1 MNISKLHQ
9 DKFPSVIKA
18 RGTSY
23 YAEDRVQIIED
34 EPYSLRALVSGSGG
48 SKYFVDF
55 LIDEENGRNFL
66 IVDCDCPYSEGGDL
80 CKHIWA
86 TMVKV
91 DTTKTTFSTGKE
103 EYGLVHSNSTDPWD
117 GSYGT
122 YLEEEDDDE
131 NEEDDDDYYFDYDDE
146 DDDDDDNEMEINP
159 NQGTLDLEYDSEN
172 STYSTKK
179 SAKSDWKNRLDFVA
193 KHANKDLAIF
203 GENSSEKKSQIIYVL
218 DSQATG
224 QMESLA
230 ILLFYR
236 EQKKNGHWGV
246 LRKLRPNQ
254 IQTFLRSKDPL
265 DHDIASFIAQIYD
278 FSIVSQA
285 SNVYHMH
292 RMRHDSPNMIA
303 IDIPQLQ
310 EIILSKLSKTNRF
323 YLKDHT
329 VTDIDD
335 CFKKPISGEFEKTWD
350 FKIKIHKDA
359 KNKVFVISGHLFSDK
374 KEKPLDSVLSISG
387 TMIIFNDSVAR
398 FDGKKFLPWIQVL
411 SSKNSM
417 EVPISQQDDLVNH
430 LFSLPSLP
438 EMDLP
443 TELNW
448 QKIKSKPKPGFNIQL
463 NQKDHRRSTLTGS
476 LFLIYNDTIFNP
488 DENNKNYIV
497 DRDNKKLII
506 RSEKEEQAYNSFLKD
521 LGMDYLADINCWE
534 FSSQDLQSI
543 VSSMVESGW
552 DVQAEGKNLKK
563 SGTVSGKVSTGIDWF
578 ELSAEVDFEGHIVSF
593 PTLLEAVKN
602 RKNMVKLGDGT
613 YGILAQEWLDK
624 YGHMLELAE
633 KKGKKLKFKKSQIS
647 ILDALLENKPEIK
660 TDQQLSNIRNG
671 FKKLRGIKAEKQPK
685 QFNGELRKY
694 QQEGLGWLKFLNK
707 FQFGGCLADDMGLGK
722 TIQIIALLVWHYTS
736 NKGKNSSLVVVPRSL
751 IYNWKLEANKFS
763 KLKVLDYSKGDRHES
778 WESIDDF
785 HIILTTYSILRSD
798 IEDFANYTFDYAIL
812 DEAQA
817 IKNQSSQ
824 VAQASKLINAK
835 HKLAM
840 SGTPVENHI
849 GDLWSLFELINP
861 GIIGPSNYEK
871 ISKTAESEEAAVA
884 LLSRAISPFILRRT
898 KTQVLKDLPSKSEQ
912 IIHCELNSLQQK
924 KYNELKRF
932 YRVNIG
938 NKVKE
943 KGLKKSQM
951 HILEALLRL
960 RQTACHHGLVD
971 PKHEKKHSSKT
982 EVVIEKISEIIEMG
996 SKVIVFSQFTKM
1008 LAILK
1013 HFLDKEKIT
1022 YEYLDGSTRN
1032 RQEKVD
1038 RFQTDEKCPVFLIS
1052 LKAGGVGLNLTAA
1065 EYCMILDPWWNPA
1078 VEAQAVDRIH
1088 RIGQKKKVFAYRF
1101 IAKGTIEE
1109 KIMQLQAD
1117 KKSLS
1122 EGLITSNS
1130 SLLKSLTQK
1139 DLDFLLA

>member
-18 RGTSY
+18 RGSCY
-23 YAEDRVQIIED
+23 FAEDRVQIIED
-34 EPYSLRALVSGSGG
+34 EPYSLRALVSGSGK

-55 LIDEENGRNFL
+55 LIDEENERNFL

-91 DTTKTTFSTGKE
+91 DTTKTIFSTGKE
-103 EYGLVHSNSTDPWD
+103 EYGLVHSNRADPWD

-122 YLEEEDDDE
+122 YVEEEDDDE
-131 NEEDDDDYYFDYDDE
+131 VSDDEEYNEDEDDEEEDDD
-146 DDDDDDNEMEINP
+146 MEIDP
-159 NQGTLDLEYDSEN
+159 NQGTLDLEYDSKN
-172 STYSTKK
+172 STYTTKR
-179 SAKSDWKNRLDFVA
+179 SASSDWQNRLNFVA
-193 KHANKDLAIF
+193 KHANKNLTPTN
-203 GENSSEKKSQIIYVL
+203 ENSSEKKSQIIYVL
-218 DSQATG
+218 DSQATA

-254 IQTFLRSKDPL
+254 HKTFHRSKDPL
-265 DHDIASFIAQIYD
+265 DLDIASFISQIYD
-278 FSIVSQA
+278 FSIMTQA
-285 SNVYHMH
+285 SNLYQLHK
-292 RMRHDSPNMIA
+292 MRSDSANMIT

-310 EIILSKLSKTNRF
+310 EIILSKLSKTDRF
-323 YLKDHT
+323 FLKDPKT
-329 VTDIDD
+329 NDIDA
-335 CFKKPISGEFEKTWD
+335 CFKKPISSEFEKNWN
-350 FKIKIHKDA
+350 FKIKIHKDTKKKA
-359 KNKVFVISGHLFSDK
+359 FIISGHLFSDE
-374 KEKPLDSVLSISG
+374 KERPLDSAL
-387 TMIIFNDSVAR
+387 IIFGSIIIFSDNVAR
-398 FDGKKFLPWIQVL
+398 FDGKEFLPWLQVL

-417 EVPISQQDDLVNH
+417 EVPLTQQDDLVNH
-430 LFSLPSLP
+430 LFSLPLLP
-438 EMDLP
+438 EMELP
-443 TELNW
+443 KELNW
-448 QKIKSKPKPGFNIQL
+448 EKINSVPKPGFNIQL
-463 NQKDHRRSTLTGS
+463 NTKNNKSGNLFGN
-476 LFLIYNDTIFNP
+476 LFLIYNNTIFRP

-497 DRDNKKLII
+497 DRDNKKLIL
-506 RSEKEEQAYNSFLKD
+506 RSEKDEQIFISFLKN
-521 LGMDYLADINCWE
+521 LGMQHLTDLNCLE
-534 FSSQDLQSI
+534 FPSQDLQSI

-563 SGTVSGKVSTGIDWF
+563 SGVVSGKVSTGIDWF
-578 ELSAEVDFEGHIVSF
+578 ELSAEVDFEGYIVSF

-602 RKNMVKLGDGT
+602 RKNVIKLGDGT
-613 YGILAQEWLDK
+613 YGILAQEWLEK

-660 TDQQLSNIRNG
+660 ADQQLSNIRNG

-763 KLKVLDYSKGDRHES
+763 KLKVLDYSKGDRHKS
-778 WESIDDF
+778 WESINDF

-798 IEDFANYTFDYAIL
+798 IEDFTNYTFDYAIL

-849 GDLWSLFELINP
+849 GDLWSLFEFINP

-898 KTQVLKDLPSKSEQ
+898 KIQVLKDLPSKSEQ
-912 IIHCELNSLQQK
+912 IIHCELNNLQQK
-924 KYNELKRF
+924 KYNELKRYF
-932 YRVNIG
+932 RVNIG
-938 NKVKE
+938 TKVKE

-982 EVVIEKISEIIEMG
+982 EVVLEKINEIIEMG

-1008 LAILK
+1008 LSILK
-1013 HFLDKEKIT
+1013 YFLDKENIT
-1022 YEYLDGSTRN
+1022 YEYLDGATRN
-1032 RQEKVD
+1032 RQERVD
-1038 RFQTDEKCPVFLIS
+1038 RFQTDGQCPVFLIS

-1130 SLLKSLTQK
+1130 SLLKSLTQQ